1 MLITMLRYERESF
14 FTKSEVLKVLKQF
27 DERTSH
33 KFGDPTDR
41 ALNIEEFKNTPEMR
55 RNPFKDR
62 VAAVFSNDQGEIGF
76 AEYLDFKSVFSEEV
90 CFHDFNL
97 LDKIVSGSSRC

>member
-1 MLITMLRYERESF
+1 MILIFPRYERESF
-14 FTKSEVLKVLKQF
+14 FTKSEVLTVLKQF
-27 DERTSH
+27 DERTRH

-41 ALNIEEFKNTPEMR
+41 ILNVEEFKNTPELR

-62 VAAVFSNDQGEIGF
+62 MAAVFSNDHGEIGF

-90 CFHDFNL
+90 WLNYL
-97 LDKIVSGSSRC
+97 NE